1 MDEKKAQEFLE
12 EFNAG
17 LHRIGRITLIVSVI
31 LLVGAP
37 FLIGAVNG
45 VMPDLRGFLS
55 GFAKVGIIYIPVAI
69 VEFLV
74 YSPMLGAGGSY
85 LAFITGN
92 VTNMKIP
99 CAINARDIAK
109 TRVGTPENEIIST
122 LSVATSA
129 IVATVDRILI
139 FLFIVF
145 LLTKKF
151 FMFPR
156 RLREFRRRA
165 KTAVSGAPLSRG
177 APAHVHSICA
187 AYPIL
192 NRNFCL
198 RRTPIVLLRIPYPPP
213 LSIV

>member
-17 LHRIGRITLIVSVI
+17 LHRLGRITLIVSVI

-37 FLIGAVNG
+37 FIIGAVNG
-45 VMPDLRGFLS
+45 VMPDLMG
-55 GFAKVGIIYIPVAI
+55 I

-109 TRVGTPENEIIST
+109 TKVGTPENEIIST

-129 IVATVDRILI
+129 IVTTLVIVVGVVLMIPLRPVLENPVLVPAFDNVVPALFGALGLKYFSKSPKIAVVPVLFMTLLCVLVPSMISQTSILI
-139 FLFIVF
+139 I
-145 LLTKKF
+145 
-151 FMFPR
+151 P
-156 RLREFRRRA
+156 
-165 KTAVSGAPLSRG
+165 SGALALAIG
-177 APAHVHSICA
+177 
-187 AYPIL
+187 Y
-192 NRNFCL
+192 
-198 RRTPIVLLRIPYPPP
+198 VLFKKGKL
-213 LSIV
+213 